1 MGRLVSMGPGLVG
14 LAGIMPAVVIF
25 GFRGF
30 RCRPP
35 QVAIIA
41 CLPITATT
49 LRGQVPLGGD
59 WISLTLRN
67 GNGYL
72 AWSNSDLTQRY
83 YCSPNDGGTVVA
95 WSLSHATSTGLY
107 SIGVQTYVAVSGVG
121 TVMQSLRL
129 YNYKFQYLSGGVWV
143 DVPVGTIV

>member
-1 MGRLVSMGPGLVG
+1 MPPDHSYNPPRTSTAWWRL
-14 LAGIMPAVVIF
+14 
-25 GFRGF
+25 
-30 RCRPP
+30 
-35 QVAIIA
+35 
-41 CLPITATT
+41 
-49 LRGQVPLGGD
+49 D
-59 WISLTLRN
+59 SLTLRN